1 MAWVWDAPSG
11 VFKNHALSADIR
23 KEAMYDVQTMKF
35 LRPEPGYGKRKG
47 DTVTIT
53 RIMQLPLAG
62 PVGETDVLP
71 SGRPGINTKSVTV
84 TEWGFKVPTTEFEQN
99 LAFFDIT
106 NQFQQQLRD
115 QMALTM
121 DSMGASAL
129 KSTPYKYTP
138 TASGGVF
145 STNGSPGGTANVN
158 LAISDL
164 RLIRDQLRK
173 NKTPYYRGG
182 KYIGILST
190 RAARGIKNDPEYKDW
205 VAPHENEPEIAGR
218 LKDIEGFMLL
228 ETNNVLSF
236 VDLVGSSTV
245 CGEAVFFGQDSAFTA
260 VVENPELRAGLPIEL
275 GRFREVGWV
284 GTLNA
289 ALTWDIASLARVIH
303 VTSN

>member
-35 LRPEPGYGKRKG
+35 LRPEPSYGKRKG

-53 RIMQLPLAG
+53 RVMQLPLAG

-121 DSMGASAL
+121 DSMGAVAL
-129 KSTPYKYTP
+129 KTTPYKYTP

-173 NKTPYYRGG
+173 NKAPYYRGG

-218 LKDIEGFMLL
+218 LKDIEGFLLL
-228 ETNNVLSF
+228 ETNNVFSF